1 MKKLEQLR
9 QESKGIKD
17 KIEDT
22 VERLRQ
28 LKKTK
33 KKRKRTRE
41 VEESER
47 LSLFSTRRNLWN
59 TKILEKT

>member
-17 KIEDT
+17 KIEDA

-33 KKRKRTRE
+33 KKTKKDKRGRGGRKA
-41 VEESER
+41 
-47 LSLFSTRRNLWN
+47 LL
-59 TKILEKT
+59 I